1 MNNYLTELQQA
12 LDFYR
17 RNGGMRADQRVSLQ
31 GGGYASQ
38 GGELVPG
45 LLFAQGMAG
54 RMGGGGGSNPPDF
67 FDEPQQNVLRD
78 YVRPEMRSG
87 SMPPRQS
94 MDRPRR
100 VMPDTSMSGRA
111 DNYLARMMG
120 GR

>member
-1 MNNYLTELQQA
+1 MSNYLTDLQQA

-54 RMGGGGGSNPPDF
+54 RMGSGSGSSNPPDF

-78 YVRPEMRSG
+78 YVRPEMRSDP
-87 SMPPRQS
+87 MPPRQS
-94 MDRPRR
+94 MGRR
-100 VMPDTSMSGRA
+100 TMQDGMRGRA